1 MGRVW
6 IGALE
11 DVVNAC
17 EGEVRM
23 LRLLA
28 FAVRIETLA
37 KVADALLEGTFFE
50 RGCFCSVWCWFVFVC
65 LRQLGSDR

>member
-1 MGRVW
+1 
-6 IGALE
+6 
-11 DVVNAC
+11 
-17 EGEVRM
+17 M